1 MEGLARWISG
11 RAAVNREIVESP
23 TAAGGEEEEEKR
35 RSASSRGR
43 SGSGLGLVALSRPG
57 PFITGCWYGEFEFTG
72 PDSKEN

>member
-1 MEGLARWISG
+1 MEGPARSISG

-23 TAAGGEEEEEKR
+23 TAAGEEEEEKR

-43 SGSGLGLVALSRPG
+43 SGSGLGLVALSRSG

-72 PDSKEN
+72 LDSKEN